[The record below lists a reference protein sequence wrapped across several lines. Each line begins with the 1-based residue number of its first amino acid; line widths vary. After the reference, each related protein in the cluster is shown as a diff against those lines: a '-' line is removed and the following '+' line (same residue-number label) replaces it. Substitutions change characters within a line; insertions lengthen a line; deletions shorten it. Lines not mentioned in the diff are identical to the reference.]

1 MTATLGYA
9 RISTTGQDLTAQQT
23 ALAAAGVDDERVFT
37 DELSGAVGTAR
48 PGLAELLEYA
58 RTGDTVVVAAIDRLG
73 RSAAEVTRTIAD
85 LDKREIVLH
94 ALREGIDTA
103 TPTGRAVAA
112 IMATLAELEL
122 ELGRERRAAS
132 REARRSRSLP
142 ATKPPKLSAARQEQL
157 CRLAA
162 TGEPVDELAAAFGI
176 GRASAYRY
184 LSQGRAT

>member
-9 RISTTGQDLTAQQT
+9 RISTTGQDLTAQRT
-23 ALAAAGVDDERVFT
+23 ALAAAGVDPERVFT
-37 DELSGAVGTAR
+37 DELSGAVGTGR
-48 PGLAELLEYA
+48 PGLAGLLDYA
-58 RTGDTVVVAAIDRLG
+58 RTGDIVVVAAIDRLG

-85 LDKREIVLH
+85 LDKRGILLR

-157 CRLAA
+157 CR
-162 TGEPVDELAAAFGI
+162 
-176 GRASAYRY
+176 
-184 LSQGRAT
+184 